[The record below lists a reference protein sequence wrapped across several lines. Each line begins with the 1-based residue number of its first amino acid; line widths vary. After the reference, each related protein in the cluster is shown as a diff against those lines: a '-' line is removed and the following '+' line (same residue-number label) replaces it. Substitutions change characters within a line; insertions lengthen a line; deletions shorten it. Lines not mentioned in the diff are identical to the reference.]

1 MIDLFGQQSS
11 PSLRWQQPVDQPLGI
26 AKLSKMAFDGV
37 DLAPLHSQLLD
48 KYIFEPDNA
57 AALLDL
63 AVIEQ
68 LFGNEHDG
76 VARQSEALT
85 MRQVFHTPCSV
96 EKPALRLLAL
106 AAPGDVGNNTPLDFL
121 LDGSDIAL
129 STLYIVPGQN
139 LPNPLPE
146 HDLAIVTACEADGNR
161 AVLGELE
168 RLLPSWPK
176 PVLNM
181 PEQIGALSR
190 ERLHKLVKGVS
201 GLVMPATVR
210 IDRTTLSEIA
220 TGRVQLTTYLSDG
233 AFPLIVR
240 PLDSHAG
247 RGLQKIDDA
256 AALTRYLAE
265 RQERGFYIS
274 RFVDYRSP
282 DGLFRKYR
290 VVFIAGQPY
299 ACHMAIADQWM
310 IYYLNAGMAESPAKK
325 IEEERFMTGFDI
337 EFAKRHQAALAGIA
351 DRVDLDYFGV
361 DCAQT
366 AEGSLLLF
374 EADIAMIVHNMDSPT
389 VFPYKVTQM
398 RKLFADFAAMLK
410 DCARRPSANGRPS
423 AKKLSVA

>member
-1 MIDLFGQQSS
+1 MSDLFGQQSS
-11 PSLRWQQPVDQPLGI
+11 PSLQWQQPADQPLGI
-26 AKLSKMAFDGV
+26 AKLSKLAFDGV
-37 DLAPLHSQLLD
+37 DLTPLHSQLLD

-57 AALLDL
+57 AALMDL
-63 AVIEQ
+63 GVIEQ

-85 MRQVFHTPCSV
+85 MRQVFHSPCGAT
-96 EKPALRLLAL
+96 KPALRLLAL
-106 AAPGDVGNNTPLDFL
+106 AAPGDVGNNTPLEFL

-129 STLYIVPGQN
+129 STLYIVPGQP

-161 AVLGELE
+161 AVLAELE

-176 PVLNM
+176 PVLNQ
-181 PEQIGALSR
+181 PEQIVSLSR
-190 ERLHKLVKGVS
+190 ERLHSLVKNVS

-220 TGRVQLTTYLSDG
+220 TGRAQLNSYLSDG

-247 RGLQKIDDA
+247 RGLQKVEDA

-265 RQERGFYIS
+265 RPERGFYIS

-290 VVFIAGQPY
+290 VVFVAGKPY

-310 IYYLNAGMAESPAKK
+310 IYYLNAGMAESAAKK
-325 IEEERFMTGFDI
+325 IEEERFMTGFDL
-337 EFAKRHQAALAGIA
+337 EFAQRHQAALAGIA
-351 DRVDLDYFGV
+351 DRVDLDYFGI

-374 EADIAMIVHNMDSPT
+374 EADIAMIVHLMDSPT

-398 RKLFADFAAMLK
+398 RKLFADFTAMLK
-410 DCARRPSANGRPS
+410 DCAGRPS
-423 AKKLSVA
+423 AQKLSVA

>member
-1 MIDLFGQQSS
+1 MIDLLGEQLQAQPPLS
-11 PSLRWQQPVDQPLGI
+11 WQQPADRPLGI
-26 AKLSKMAFDGV
+26 AKLSKLAFDGV
-37 DLAPLHSQLLD
+37 DLTPLHSQLID

-57 AALLDL
+57 AALMDL
-63 AVIEQ
+63 GVIEQ

-76 VARQSEALT
+76 IARQGEALRL
-85 MRQVFHTPCSV
+85 RQVFHSPCGA
-96 EKPALRLLAL
+96 EKPGLRLLAL
-106 AAPGDVGNNTPLDFL
+106 AAPGDIGNNTPLEFL
-121 LDGSDIAL
+121 LEGSDIAL
-129 STLYIVPGQN
+129 STLYIVPGQS
-139 LPNPLPE
+139 LPSPLPE

-161 AVLGELE
+161 AVLAEIE

-181 PEQIGALSR
+181 PEQIASLSR
-190 ERLHKLVKGVS
+190 ERLHGLMKNVP

-210 IDRTTLSEIA
+210 IDRTTLGEIA
-220 TGRVQLTTYLSDG
+220 AGRVQLTAHLADG

-247 RGLQKIDDA
+247 RGLQKIDGA
-256 AALTRYLAE
+256 AALVRYLSE
-265 RQERGFYIS
+265 RPERGFYIS

-290 VVFIAGQPY
+290 IVFIGGKAY

-310 IYYLNAGMAESPAKK
+310 IYYLNAGMSESPAKK
-325 IEEERFMTGFDI
+325 IEEERFMTGFDH
-337 EFAKRHQAALAGIA
+337 EFSKRHHAALAGIA
-351 DRVDLDYFGV
+351 DRVDLDYFGI

-374 EADIAMIVHNMDSPT
+374 EADIAMIVHLMDSPT

-398 RKLFADFAAMLK
+398 KKLFADFVAMLK
-410 DCARRPSANGRPS
+410 DCAARPSV
-423 AKKLSVA
+423 KKLSVA

>member
-1 MIDLFGQQSS
+1 MSDLH
-11 PSLRWQQPVDQPLGI
+11 WQQPADRPLGI
-26 AKLSKMAFDGV
+26 AKLSKLAFDGV

-57 AALLDL
+57 AALMDL
-63 AVIEQ
+63 STIEQ
-68 LFGNEHDG
+68 LFGNGADG
-76 VARQSEALT
+76 VGRQSEALA
-85 MRQVFHTPCSV
+85 MRQVFHSPCDV
-96 EKPALRLLAL
+96 AKPALRLLAL
-106 AAPGDVGNNTPLDFL
+106 AAPGDVGNNTPLEFL

-129 STLYIVPGQN
+129 STLYIVPGQP

-161 AVLGELE
+161 AVLAALE
-168 RLLPSWPK
+168 QQLPSWPK
-176 PVLNM
+176 PVLNA
-181 PEQIGALSR
+181 PEQIAALSR
-190 ERLHKLVKGVS
+190 ERLHKLVKDVS

-220 TGRVQLTTYLSDG
+220 SGRAELTASLPDG

-247 RGLQKIDDA
+247 RGLQKVDDA
-256 AALTRYLAE
+256 AALARYLAE
-265 RQERGFYIS
+265 RPERGFYIS

-290 VVFIAGQPY
+290 VVFIAGKPY

-337 EFAKRHQAALAGIA
+337 EFAKRHETALAGIA
-351 DRVDLDYFGV
+351 DRVDLDYFGI

-374 EADIAMIVHNMDSPT
+374 EADVAMIVHNMDSPT

-398 RKLFADFAAMLK
+398 RKLFADFTAMLK

-423 AKKLSVA
+423 AKKLSSVA

>member
-1 MIDLFGQQSS
+1 MIDLFGQPSS

-26 AKLSKMAFDGV
+26 AKLSKMAFDGI

-48 KYIFEPDNA
+48 KYIFEPANA
-57 AALLDL
+57 AALMDL
-63 AVIEQ
+63 STIEQ
-68 LFGNEHDG
+68 LFGNEQDG

-85 MRQVFHTPCSV
+85 MRQVFHTPCNV

-106 AAPGDVGNNTPLDFL
+106 AAPGDVGNNTPLEFL

-129 STLYIVPGQN
+129 STLYIVPGQP
-139 LPNPLPE
+139 LPDKLPE

-161 AVLGELE
+161 AVLAELE
-168 RLLPSWPK
+168 RVLPSWPK

-181 PEQIGALSR
+181 PEQIAALSR
-190 ERLHKLVKGVS
+190 ERLHKLMKDVA
-201 GLVMPATVR
+201 GLVMPATAR

-220 TGRVQLTTYLSDG
+220 TGRAQLATYLSDG

-290 VVFIAGQPY
+290 IVFIAGQPY

-325 IEEERFMTGFDI
+325 IEEERFMTGFAL

-351 DRVDLDYFGV
+351 DRVDLDYFGI

-398 RKLFADFAAMLK
+398 RKVFADFAAMLK
-410 DCARRPSANGRPS
+410 DCARRPSANGRPA
-423 AKKLSVA
+423 AKKLSIA